1 MRTAI
6 LARSFTLLAFA
17 ALLSG
22 CATSQTSTGWDPA
35 QSATPAEQPASN
47 PEVAEAIAAFK
58 NADPG
63 MQRFFDNSH
72 GYAVFPGVG
81 KGGLVV
87 GGAYGGGQVF
97 EQGRLIG
104 YATITQFTLGAQIG
118 GQSYRQIIFFA
129 DKASLDLFRTS
140 EFNFGA
146 QASAV
151 AVTAGAASNAAYNN
165 GVAVFTLPRGG
176 LMLEASI
183 AGQKFRYT
191 PKP

>member
-1 MRTAI
+1 MGNGISIR
-6 LARSFTLLAFA
+6 LFLLIAAAAFA
-17 ALLSG
+17 GG

-35 QSATPAEQPASN
+35 DDAVPAEQPASN
-47 PEVAEAIAAFK
+47 PQVAETIAAFK

-63 MQRFFDNSH
+63 MQRFFDNSY

-97 EQGRLIG
+97 EKSRLIG
-104 YATITQFTLGAQIG
+104 YATITQVTLGAQVG
-118 GQSYRQIIFFA
+118 GQSYREIIFFA
-129 DKASLDLFRTS
+129 DKESLDLFRTNQ
-140 EFNFGA
+140 FNFGA

-151 AVTAGAASNAAYNN
+151 VVTAGGAANAAYND
-165 GVAVFTLPRGG
+165 GVAVFTLPKGG
-176 LMLEASI
+176 LMLEATI
-183 AGQKFRYT
+183 AGQKFRFT

>member
-1 MRTAI
+1 MAQAI
-6 LARSFTLLAFA
+6 SVRTLLLVALA
-17 ALLSG
+17 ALATA

-35 QSATPAEQPASN
+35 KDALPEEQPASH
-47 PEVAEAIAAFK
+47 PEVAETIAAFK

-63 MQRFFDNSH
+63 MKRFFDNSY

-104 YATITQFTLGAQIG
+104 YATITQITLGAQIG
-118 GQSYRQIIFFA
+118 GQSYREIIFFA
-129 DKASLDLFRTS
+129 DKESLDIFRAND
-140 EFNFGA
+140 FNFGA

-151 AVTAGAASNAAYNN
+151 AVTAGAAANAAYSN
-165 GVAVFTLPRGG
+165 GVAVFTLPKGG
-176 LMLEASI
+176 LMVEASI
-183 AGQKFRYT
+183 AGQKFKYT